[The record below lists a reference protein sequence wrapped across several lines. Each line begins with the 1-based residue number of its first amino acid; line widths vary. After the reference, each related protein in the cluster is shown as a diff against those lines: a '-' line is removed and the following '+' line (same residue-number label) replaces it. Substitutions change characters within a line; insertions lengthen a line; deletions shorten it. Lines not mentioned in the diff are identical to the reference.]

1 MSAAAFASYD
11 GSPRN
16 ARLSTASLTQ
26 SSWHNHTQHHVY
38 CALCRA
44 LLSFQGACCTVY
56 YAFIHVLL
64 RSYHAWA
71 KSRTTTFR
79 HLSSETVSWWYRQ
92 PTVPL
97 SRTENSMDDRLL
109 MQQVRAH
116 SPHGH
121 VLFIIYLSFRWKVS
135 WVYVVQ
141 ARYRLQTEGAIL
153 RHPSM

>member
-64 RSYHAWA
+64 RSCHAWA
-71 KSRTTTFR
+71 KSRITTFR
-79 HLSSETVSWWYRQ
+79 HLSSETVGWWYRQ

-109 MQQVRAH
+109 MLAFSISKISIDCCAYRKH
-116 SPHGH
+116 MTRH
-121 VLFIIYLSFRWKVS
+121 LYLPP
-135 WVYVVQ
+135 
-141 ARYRLQTEGAIL
+141 L
-153 RHPSM
+153 